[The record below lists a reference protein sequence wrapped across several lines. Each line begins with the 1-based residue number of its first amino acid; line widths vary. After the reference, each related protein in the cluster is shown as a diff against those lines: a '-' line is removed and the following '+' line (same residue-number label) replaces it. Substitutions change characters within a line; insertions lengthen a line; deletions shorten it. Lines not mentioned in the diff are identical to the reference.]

1 MKVATF
7 FISRTKQNYKT
18 FLTASEST
26 LKINIIIVWT
36 PFEILVTSA
45 VICKQKLLHKK
56 EIVLYDWD
64 HYDLNP

>member
-7 FISRTKQNYKT
+7 SISRTKQNYKKI
-18 FLTASEST
+18 LTASEST
-26 LKINIIIVWT
+26 LKINIMIVWT
-36 PFEILVTSA
+36 PFEILLISA